1 MEGAIRDRV
10 EVNRSEAGALAVVEV
25 LRELACVPTVQHTM
39 HARLEA
45 RPRGDVVEFFLIEER
60 FVIVARW

>member
-1 MEGAIRDRV
+1 MEGAVRDRV
-10 EVNRSEAGALAVVEV
+10 EVNGSEASGLAVMKV
-25 LRELACVPTVQHTM
+25 LRELACIPTVEHAT

-60 FVIVARW
+60 FVIVARG